1 MRLMLVSIYLI
12 ENGFHHYI
20 LLFTNY
26 FIEQLLTNE
35 IESKKTE
42 ETATTK
48 KDIERLQ
55 ARQKLELR

>member
-48 KDIERLQ
+48 KRH
-55 ARQKLELR
+55 

>member
-35 IESKKTE
+35 IESKKT
-42 ETATTK
+42 K
-48 KDIERLQ
+48 KWPQRKK
-55 ARQKLELR
+55 RH